1 MNFNKVIIV
10 GRLTQEPEL
19 RNTSSGIA
27 VCSFGVATNRVWKD
41 RESGEQKRETEFHS
55 VVAWRRLAEIISRY
69 LNKGS
74 LILVEGRLQTRSWE
88 DSSGNQRKTTEIVAE
103 SVQLPPKN
111 MDQGQARPTRK
122 PQKAR
127 KTREQDIPVIEEEEI
142 EESGEDEDEEE
153 IRVEDIP
160 F

>member
-19 RNTSSGIA
+19 RNTSSGTP
-27 VCSFGVATNRVWKD
+27 VCSFGVATNRVWRD

-55 VVAWRRLAEIISRY
+55 VVTWRRLAEIVSRY

-103 SVQLPPKN
+103 NIQLPPKN
-111 MDQGQARPTRK
+111 MDKGRARPTRK
-122 PQKAR
+122 PQKSK
-127 KTREQDIPVIEEEEI
+127 KTRGQDIPVIEEEEI
-142 EESGEDEDEEE
+142 EEGGEEEEE
-153 IRVEDIP
+153 IKVEDIP

>member
-10 GRLTQEPEL
+10 GRLTQDPEL
-19 RNTSSGIA
+19 RNTSSGTP
-27 VCSFGVATNRVWKD
+27 VCSFGVATNRVWRDNK
-41 RESGEQKRETEFHS
+41 SNEQQQSTEFHN

-88 DSSGNQRKTTEIVAE
+88 DSGGNQRKTTEIVAE
-103 SVQLPPKN
+103 NIQLPPKN
-111 MDQGQARPTRK
+111 MSEGRARPTRK
-122 PQKAR
+122 PQRSQNAR
-127 KTREQDIPVIEEEEI
+127 EKEIPVIEEEEI
-142 EESGEDEDEEE
+142 EENGDEEE

>member
-1 MNFNKVIIV
+1 MNFNKVIIL

-19 RNTSSGIA
+19 RNTSSGTP

-41 RESGEQKRETEFHS
+41 RESGEQERSTEFHN
-55 VVAWRRLAEIISRY
+55 VVAWRNLAEIVSRY
-69 LNKGS
+69 LKKGS

-103 SVQLPPKN
+103 NIQLPPKN
-111 MDQGQARPTRK
+111 MNQGKARPTRK
-122 PQKAR
+122 PQRQKS
-127 KTREQDIPVIEEEEI
+127 TREQDIPVIEEEEI
-142 EESGEDEDEEE
+142 EEGDEEE
-153 IRVEDIP
+153 IKVEDIP